1 MFFLLCSYLTFC
13 CESSL
18 IKEQILLTYNLDLV
32 RNVPFQFLCRI
43 GHRSQKGEIDIL
55 HKFLR
60 ELFKYAANIHG
71 GSLNS
76 MCLFTC
82 GFLSIDTLES
92 FWRFVAIKKNNI
104 SVAYF
109 VVRIEYVVHV
119 TYEICVNPDIQ
130 VIIMVSSQQQ
140 ATNS

>member
-1 MFFLLCSYLTFC
+1 
-13 CESSL
+13 
-18 IKEQILLTYNLDLV
+18 
-32 RNVPFQFLCRI
+32 
-43 GHRSQKGEIDIL
+43 
-55 HKFLR
+55 
-60 ELFKYAANIHG
+60 
-71 GSLNS
+71 

-119 TYEICVNPDIQ
+119 TYEICVNPDI
-130 VIIMVSSQQQ
+130 
-140 ATNS
+140 